1 MEKKIYN
8 APTTTVV
15 EMETASIIAT
25 SPTYSD
31 NGTNGTAD
39 LGGEKETAGASSA
52 RIGSRQ
58 YFDSWS
64 DDEDANF

>member
-25 SPTYSD
+25 SITYSD
-31 NGTNGTAD
+31 NGTSGTAD
-39 LGGEKETAGASSA
+39 LSGEKTSAEASSA

-64 DDEDANF
+64 DDEE